1 MIRLQREREARGL
14 SKNALASL
22 ARLPH
27 GRCGQLENGRARPP
41 RDAKELVRLAGVL
54 GIADPG
60 SLLDEVGDDA

>member
-1 MIRLQREREARGL
+1 L

-27 GRCGQLENGRARPP
+27 GRVGQLENGRARPP

-60 SLLDEVGDDA
+60 SLLDEVSGDA